1 MKKNLLI
8 LSALFFFAGTMTS
21 CSKRCKGGGWYGN
34 RNLGYAPMEKKTPQ
48 TSTDNVATVCELV
61 REENCEVI
69 AD

>member
-8 LSALFFFAGTMTS
+8 LFALFLFAGTMTS

-34 RNLGYAPMEKKTPQ
+34 RNLGYAPMEKKTQ
-48 TSTDNVATVCELV
+48 KTSTDAIAPVIELNK
-61 REENCEVI
+61 EEDCEVI